1 MLRYRNGSKIC
12 VCDNPASP
20 GTILRL
26 TYFKKWGDIHYCMK
40 RVKMCFKLFDVDKAD
55 KNGVIF
61 PVEVADKIV

>member
-1 MLRYRNGSKIC
+1 
-12 VCDNPASP
+12 
-20 GTILRL
+20 
-26 TYFKKWGDIHYCMK
+26 MK